1 MTTDISAPL
10 TTPPDTATT
19 RAVATR
25 TAPHRAARAVGPTAQ
40 LVALPQLDSG
50 LPSTLLGVDDHLA
63 RIERAR
69 QAQLN
74 SLPVAPS
81 NVVAE
86 AHRRIVA
93 RILEQVRDARAR
105 IREGTYGRCTYCSTP
120 IHHGVLQRE
129 PWQPACPA
137 CDPSAR

>member
-1 MTTDISAPL
+1 MTNDLSAPW
-10 TTPPDTATT
+10 TTAPHTT
-19 RAVATR
+19 STHAAETR
-25 TAPHRAARAVGPTAQ
+25 TAPHLAARAVGPTAQ
-40 LVALPQLDSG
+40 LMALPQLDSG
-50 LPSTLLGVDDHLA
+50 LPSTPAGVDDHLA

-69 QAQLN
+69 QAQLD

-105 IREGTYGRCTYCSTP
+105 VREGTYGRCVHCSTS
-120 IHHGVLQRE
+120 IHQGVLQRE
-129 PWQPACPA
+129 PWQPACPV